1 MHTLLVVLIII
12 ATPVSVWS
20 AINALAMIAVRRKNP
35 VIGLVEELR
44 KKYPDTNEN

>member
-1 MHTLLVVLIII
+1 MHVLLIILIAI
-12 ATPVSVWS
+12 ATPCSIWS
-20 AINALAMIAVRRKNP
+20 AINALAMITERQKNP